1 MKKHLAIILSLVL
14 ALALFS
20 PPSPAVGQDPEPS
33 DNPFFKPYQTPFNVP
48 PFNLIKTVHFLP
60 AIQEGIKRQ
69 QAEIEAI
76 IHNPKPPT
84 FDNTL
89 AALDLSGIFLSEV
102 NAVFFALQSAE
113 TNPELQTLARK
124 TTPLLAAHN
133 DNINLNQKL
142 FERVK
147 AVYDQRDRLSLNRE
161 QSFLLENAYRD
172 FVRSGALLD
181 EAQKTKLRELNQE
194 LSLLSLRFGEN
205 ILAET
210 NDFMLVLEDRSDLAG
225 LPPSQVAAAEET
237 AKQAGLAGKWVI
249 TLQAP
254 SWIPFL
260 QYAEKRDL
268 REKVHG
274 AYTMRGDRG
283 NDRDNKDIVKKIA
296 TLRSE
301 RARLLGYP
309 SHAHFILE
317 NNMAKNPDTV
327 NAFLKRLW
335 DPALARAK
343 KEAAELQAVID
354 GESGGYKLAHWDWWF
369 YAEKLRQKKYALDD
383 SALRPYFKLDNVRQ
397 GIFTL
402 CQKLYGLK
410 FVEQANL
417 PRYHPDVQVFE
428 VQEEDGRHVG
438 LLYMDFHPRPG
449 KRGGAWSG
457 AFRRVYYAQGK
468 RVPPVSTIVC
478 NFTRPTADTPSLLSA
493 DEVETFFHEFGHSL
507 ATLLSESRYRS
518 RSVARDSVELPSQI
532 MEHWALEPAL
542 LAEYARDYRTGEVI
556 PAELVE
562 KIRKSSLFNQ
572 GFITVEYLAAAIL
585 DMAWHTLS
593 GPREIEVN
601 AFEKDLLDS
610 IGLIPEIVSRYRS
623 TYFNHIFSGGYSAGY
638 YAYIWSEVLDSDA
651 YEAFREKGIFDRATA
666 LSFRK
671 NILEPFGTEKMEV
684 QYRRFRG
691 ADPKIEPLLR
701 NRGLDVQ

>member
-1 MKKHLAIILSLVL
+1 MKKHLTIILSLVL
-14 ALALFS
+14 ALALSSS
-20 PPSPAVGQDPEPS
+20 PWPAAGQEAEQS

-60 AIQEGIKRQ
+60 AIQEGIKRH

-76 IHNPKPPT
+76 INNPQPPT
-84 FDNTL
+84 FDNTV
-89 AALDLSGIFLSEV
+89 AALDSSGIFLSEV
-102 NAVFFALQSAE
+102 NSVFGALQSAE
-113 TNPELQTLARK
+113 TNPELQALARK

-133 DNINLNQKL
+133 DNINLNQRL

-161 QSFLLENAYRD
+161 QFFLLENTYRD

-181 EAQKTKLRELNQE
+181 EAQKIRLRELNQE

-205 ILAET
+205 LLAET
-210 NDFMLVLEDRSDLAG
+210 NDFKLTLEDRADLAG
-225 LPPSQVAAAEET
+225 LPPAQVAVAEET
-237 AKQAGLAGKWVI
+237 GKQAGLAGKWVI

-260 QYAEKRDL
+260 QRSEKRDL
-268 REKVHG
+268 REKVHR

-283 NDRDNKDIVKKIA
+283 NERDNKDIIKKIV

-301 RARLLGYP
+301 RAQLLGYAT
-309 SHAHFILE
+309 HAHFVLE

-327 NAFLKRLW
+327 NAFLKKLW

-343 KEAAELQAVID
+343 KEAAEMQALID
-354 GESGGYKLAHWDWWF
+354 GQGGGFKLAHWDWWF
-369 YAEKLRQKKYALDD
+369 YAEKLRQEKYALDD
-383 SALRPYFKLDNVRQ
+383 AALRPYFKLDNVRQ

-410 FVEQANL
+410 FLEQPEL

-428 VQEEDGRHVG
+428 VKEEDGRHVG
-438 LLYMDFHPRPG
+438 ILYLDFHPRPG

-457 AFRRVYYAQGK
+457 GFRRVYYSQGK
-468 RVPPVSTIVC
+468 RVPPVSSIVC
-478 NFTRPTADTPSLLSA
+478 NFTKATADTPSLLSA
-493 DEVETFFHEFGHSL
+493 EEVETFFHEFGHSL

-532 MEHWALEPAL
+532 MEHWAMEPAL
-542 LAEYARDYRTGEVI
+542 LAEYAKNYKTGEVI
-556 PAELVE
+556 PAELVD

-572 GFITVEYLAAAIL
+572 GFITVEYLAASIL
-585 DMAWHTLS
+585 DMAWHTLT
-593 GPREIEVN
+593 GPFEAEVN
-601 AFEKDLLDS
+601 AFEKSVLDG
-610 IGLIPEIVSRYRS
+610 IGLISEIVSRYRS
-623 TYFNHIFSGGYSAGY
+623 TYFQHIFSGGYSAGY

-651 YEAFREKGIFDRATA
+651 YEAFKEKGIFDRATA

-671 NILEPFGTEKMEV
+671 NILEPFGTERIEV

-701 NRGLDVQ
+701 NRGLDTQ

>member
-1 MKKHLAIILSLVL
+1 MKKHLTIILSFVL

-20 PPSPAVGQDPEPS
+20 PPSPAAGQDPEPS

-76 IHNPKPPT
+76 INNPQPPT
-84 FDNTL
+84 FDNTV
-89 AALDLSGIFLSEV
+89 AALDSSGIFLSEV
-102 NAVFFALQSAE
+102 NSVFGALQGAE
-113 TNPELQTLARK
+113 TNPELQALARK

-142 FERVK
+142 FQRVK

-161 QSFLLENAYRD
+161 QFFLLENTYRD

-205 ILAET
+205 LLAET
-210 NDFMLVLEDRSDLAG
+210 NDFKLALEDRADLAG
-225 LPPSQVAAAEET
+225 LPPSQVAAAEEA
-237 AKQAGLAGKWVI
+237 AKQSGLAAKWVI

-260 QYAEKRDL
+260 QYSEKRDL
-268 REKVHG
+268 REKVHR
-274 AYTMRGDRG
+274 AYTLRGDRG
-283 NDRDNKDIVKKIA
+283 NDRDNKDIIKKIA

-301 RARLLGYP
+301 RARLLGYA
-309 SHAHFILE
+309 SHAHFVLE

-327 NAFLKRLW
+327 NAFLKKLW

-343 KEAAELQAVID
+343 KEAAEMQALID
-354 GESGGYKLAHWDWWF
+354 KQGGGVKLASWDWWH
-369 YAEKLRQKKYALDD
+369 YAEKLRQEKYALDD
-383 SALRPYFKLDNVRQ
+383 STLRPYFKLDNVRQ

-410 FVEQANL
+410 FVEQAGL
-417 PRYHPDVQVFE
+417 PRYHPEVQVFE
-428 VQEEDGRHVG
+428 VKEEDGRHVG
-438 LLYMDFHPRPG
+438 ILYMDFHPRPG

-457 AFRRVYYAQGK
+457 GFRRVYYAQGK
-468 RVPPVSTIVC
+468 RVPPVSNIVC

-532 MEHWALEPAL
+532 MEHWAMEPAL
-542 LAEYARDYRTGEVI
+542 LAEYAKNYQTGDVI

-601 AFEKDLLDS
+601 AFEKDVLDG

-623 TYFNHIFSGGYSAGY
+623 TYFNHIFNGGYAAGY

-651 YEAFREKGIFDRATA
+651 YEVFKEKGIFDRATA

-671 NILEPFGTEKMEV
+671 NILEPFGTEKIEV